1 MDSKALLERL
11 HDRDE
16 NGPLSQLARL
26 AVDAWL
32 AAPVSGWMSEATLAK
47 LLRSGL
53 EGWLETPSALGT
65 ITAWVESAVNRLQA
79 DERTLN
85 EAFPPSWTNAVR
97 EVVERPLSPDRQLVL
112 KILQQPA
119 LRELIRALLLQ
130 VVLDFGRK
138 WSAPVAGVAKGLGS
152 LAKLALE
159 TTKSRTGG
167 LGSLVGA
174 VSGEVERQ
182 LETRSVEFVDV
193 ALTKVID
200 QLADVLSNPR
210 RAAEA
215 AALRGALLD
224 GVLQLKGPQLARE
237 LMNSDVAGG
246 AELVRG
252 GLREWLKEPRA
263 DHDLASAARFLL
275 GANGERPVKALLD
288 ELGLSETA
296 RAHAV
301 PFLVDQMRT
310 VVGHPGFEPWLEAL
324 LQD

>member
-1 MDSKALLERL
+1 MDSKTLLARL
-11 HDRDE
+11 HDTDD

-26 AVDAWL
+26 TVDAWL
-32 AAPVSGWMSEATLAK
+32 AAPVSGWMTEATLGK

-53 EGWLETPSALGT
+53 EGWLETPSALGALT
-65 ITAWVESAVNRLQA
+65 GWVESVVNRLQT

-85 EAFPPSWTNAVR
+85 EAFPPSWTRAAR
-97 EVVERPLSPDRQLVL
+97 EVVERPISPDRALVL

-138 WSAPVAGVAKGLGS
+138 WSAPVAGMAKGLGS
-152 LAKLALE
+152 LAKMALE
-159 TTKSRTGG
+159 TTKSRAGG

-182 LETRSVEFVDV
+182 LEARSIEFVDV

-210 RAAEA
+210 RAQEA
-215 AALRGALLD
+215 AELRGALLD

-237 LMNSDVAGG
+237 LMNADVAGG
-246 AELVRG
+246 AELLRG
-252 GLREWLKEPRA
+252 GLRDWLKEPRA
-263 DHDLASAARFLL
+263 EDDLLAAARFLL
-275 GANGERPVKALLD
+275 GANGERPVKALFD
-288 ELGLSETA
+288 ELGLTETA
-296 RAHAV
+296 RTHAV
-301 PFLVDQMRT
+301 PFLVTQMRT
-310 VVGHPGFEPWLEAL
+310 VVIHPGFEPWLAAL
-324 LQD
+324 LQS